1 MKPLR
6 AFKELYTFAVHPG
19 THGRPMVDE
28 WADAKE
34 RLADI
39 KQQLEEMGSHD
50 AEEELHPGER
60 RGAER
65 RQYPAD
71 PGPGS

>member
-1 MKPLR
+1 MNSLPPL
-6 AFKELYTFAVHPG
+6 KELYTFASRPG
-19 THGRPMVDE
+19 THGKPLVDE
-28 WADAKE
+28 WADMKE